1 MKYALELSEDQAE
14 IIKIALE
21 EYFRLRMKQTGDFA
35 FSDTD
40 IVSFWG

>member
-1 MKYALELSEDQAE
+1 MRYTLEISEEQEE